1 MPIEMK
7 MYEAI
12 NLNEAFKHVV
22 ECDSLDT
29 ITKFTTL
36 GNIRVIAPKV
46 EDFNQLRNELVRKYG
61 TEKGSEETNDK
72 RLTVEPSD
80 KNYEDFTKEV
90 DKLAQSEI
98 SVELDVLDASKIL
111 ANIKDVTILSI
122 LYPIME
128 VVKND

>member
-7 MYEAI
+7 MYETI

-72 RLTVEPSD
+72 RLTVEPTD
-80 KNYEDFTKEV
+80 EHYEDFAKEV
-90 DKLAQSEI
+90 DELAQSKV
-98 SVELDVLDASKIL
+98 SVELDLLDANKIF
-111 ANIKDVTILSI
+111 ANINDVTILSI

-128 VVKND
+128 VKND